1 MSRIDLADTTAA
13 VRVQRM
19 PRWYTGRSELIVAGG
34 VLLLATGLGWGT
46 LTMEVPEGTAFPGP
60 QFFPTLVVV
69 FLYAVGVAL
78 AVTVIVSP
86 RRAHVAG
93 DPTEVS
99 ADMLEDLG
107 RLDETSEIRVVAPE
121 QIARRDAGGARG
133 GLGGG
138 VSGAGAVGAGAASGI
153 VSTEPRVDW
162 RTVAITVGTI
172 AAFIAVLPLIGWLL
186 SAAALFW
193 VLAWAFGSKRPLFDI
208 AIAVIISSLV
218 QLLFGAGLG
227 LTLPSGI
234 LEGAFSWIS

>member
-1 MSRIDLADTTAA
+1 MSRIDLADNTAA

-34 VLLLATGLGWGT
+34 VLLLATGIAWGT
-46 LTMEVPEGTAFPGP
+46 VTMEVPEGTMFPGP
-60 QFFPTLVVV
+60 QFFPTIVAV
-69 FLYAVGVAL
+69 FLYAVGIAL

-86 RRAHVAG
+86 ARAHVAG

-107 RLDETSEIRVVAPE
+107 RLDETAEIRVVAPE
-121 QIARRDAGGARG
+121 QIARSSAGAGPGGAGGA
-133 GLGGG
+133 
-138 VSGAGAVGAGAASGI
+138 AVDQG
-153 VSTEPRVDW
+153 TDW
-162 RTVAITVGTI
+162 RTVLITVGTL
-172 AAFIAVLPLIGWLL
+172 AAFIVILPIVGWLL